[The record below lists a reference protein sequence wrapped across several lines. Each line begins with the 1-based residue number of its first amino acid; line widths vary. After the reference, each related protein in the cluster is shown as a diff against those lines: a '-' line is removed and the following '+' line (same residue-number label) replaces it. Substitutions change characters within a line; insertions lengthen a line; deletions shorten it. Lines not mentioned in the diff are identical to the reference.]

1 MNRLSFFGHAAM
13 GTLLFIGF
21 MAFVLLMPY
30 ESPSQYKWFIL
41 AVLSSAFTGWAF
53 VLPRLGVSAALLFS
67 YCVINGAWFWIWR
80 ENRYLALCVSDTSG
94 RCVVNNGMVMP
105 DVYTQQAIKLYA
117 ADGIA
122 KLLLVLPP
130 LFYVLKDRVTVVKIG
145 GFLASAFCLLNVVM
159 VWSVFL
165 FSGHWC
171 QPVNSCT
178 GAISNPSMNS
188 SMIVVALPFL
198 IDSTK
203 GWVRYLL
210 LALSVGA
217 VLLSQGSVGVGLL
230 AAMACLYAIRF
241 KWWKILALAPI
252 SLLVGWLA
260 FGGGFLSTGDR
271 WVTWVFM
278 MKAWANKPVHYF
290 FGTGYG
296 TFGIFSANLQKASG
310 LHGNNWWVWMHNDW
324 LEIVFTL
331 GLVGGILAA
340 ATYLASLKGLVFR
353 KEYTA
358 AISLCLFGLT
368 MGMNFPLHHP
378 LSCALGAWLVVYG
391 LLKDSPEERKTLVF
405 AGTNS

>member
-1 MNRLSFFGHAAM
+1 MNRLAFFGHAAM

-21 MAFVLLMPY
+21 LAFVLLMPY
-30 ESPSQYKWFIL
+30 ESPGQYKWFIL
-41 AVLSSAFTGWAF
+41 AVLSSAFTGWVF
-53 VLPRLGVSAALLFS
+53 VLPRLGASAALLFS
-67 YCVINGAWFWIWR
+67 YCIINGAWFWIWR
-80 ENRYLALCVSDTSG
+80 ENRYLALCVSDMSG

-105 DVYTQQAIKLYA
+105 DIYTQQAIKLYA

-130 LFYVLKDRVTVVKIG
+130 LFYVMKYGAEFKRIG
-145 GFLASAFCLLNVVM
+145 SLLASTFCLLNVGM

-210 LALSVGA
+210 LALAVGS
-217 VLLSQGSVGVGLL
+217 VLLSRGSIGVGLL

-241 KWWKILALAPI
+241 GWWKILALAPI
-252 SLLVGWLA
+252 SLLAGWLA
-260 FGGGFLSTGDR
+260 FGGAFLSTGDR

-278 MKAWANKPVHYF
+278 MKAWANNPVNYL

-296 TFGIFSANLQKASG
+296 TFGIFSANLQRASG
-310 LHGNNWWVWMHNDW
+310 LHGINWWVWMHNDW

-331 GLVGGILAA
+331 GVVGGILAI
-340 ATYLASLKGLVFR
+340 ATYLASLKGLLSS

-368 MGMNFPLHHP
+368 MGMNFPLHAP
-378 LSCALGAWLVVYG
+378 ISAAFGAWLVVYG
-391 LLKDSPEERKTLVF
+391 LLRGPNKIGETVSFR
-405 AGTNS
+405 G